1 MQADELSGID
11 TSRAFLA
18 QVYLDEERCARLIDC
33 LDNYRKEWDDK
44 LGVFKDR
51 PRHDEFS
58 HGYKSL
64 ETYAVGNPASPV
76 SKSRPTKKDTR
87 WVV

>member
-1 MQADELSGID
+1 VWIDEG
-11 TSRAFLA
+11 
-18 QVYLDEERCARLIDC
+18 RCGRLIDC
-33 LDNYRKEWDDK
+33 LDNYRKEWDDR

-64 ETYAVGNPASPV
+64 ETYAVANPGSAVASAAPLKRNT
-76 SKSRPTKKDTR
+76 S